1 MGKHFHEIGRGRIVK
16 CNEYNLCERVDIQ
29 AKSSYDEL
37 NDNSYQLEGMRM
49 TLLYSKP
56 GEEMVVDEI
65 TWSPGVKRRLEDMG
79 FIKGTPVRVIRSDGF
94 GAIVVEIKGSKL
106 LLGRGMAQKIK
117 VKQAA

>member
-1 MGKHFHEIGRGRIVK
+1 
-16 CNEYNLCERVDIQ
+16 
-29 AKSSYDEL
+29 
-37 NDNSYQLEGMRM
+37 M

-56 GEEMVVDEI
+56 GVPMVVDEI

-79 FIKGTPVRVIRSDGF
+79 FIKGTPVCVVRSDGF